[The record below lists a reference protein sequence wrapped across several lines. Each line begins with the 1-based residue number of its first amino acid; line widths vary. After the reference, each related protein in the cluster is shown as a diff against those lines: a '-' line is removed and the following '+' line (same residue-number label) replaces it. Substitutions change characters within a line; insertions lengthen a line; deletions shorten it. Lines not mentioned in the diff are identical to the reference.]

1 MCRKKGDRAVAR
13 DLARRRRSGGT
24 EWGKFQ
30 LTSDYKDDK
39 SEVEHFLKHFFGL
52 AFLNAC
58 DVENSFIEDLMAM
71 KPNSEKVEKFCDYIL
86 ETYITLDSDFPPHM
100 WAEFSATINRTTS
113 GCECFHSKFNSLF
126 YKSAP
131 NIYNF
136 VEALKQVQCLV
147 YIKMRSSGKNVKQ
160 LQKKKNLFQT

>member
-1 MCRKKGDRAVAR
+1 MCRKKGDRAVSR

-39 SEVEHFLKHFFGL
+39 SEVEHFLKRFFGL

-86 ETYITLDSDFPPHM
+86 ETYITLDSDYPPHM
-100 WAEFSATINRTTS
+100 
-113 GCECFHSKFNSLF
+113 
-126 YKSAP
+126 
-131 NIYNF
+131 
-136 VEALKQVQCLV
+136 
-147 YIKMRSSGKNVKQ
+147 
-160 LQKKKNLFQT
+160 